1 MSLRADLHW
10 IVSTRVLMP
19 DLLLDLPPLITEI
32 FRCFS
37 AGTWKCI
44 GGWEDF
50 LGGEIISG
58 RKTGNGEL

>member
-1 MSLRADLHW
+1 MGTWRGPDWLADWRDLHW
-10 IVSTRVLMP
+10 MVSTRVLMP
-19 DLLLDLPPLITEI
+19 DLLLDLPLITEI

-50 LGGEIISG
+50 LRRE
-58 RKTGNGEL
+58 KTME

>member
-1 MSLRADLHW
+1 MEDSGVVLHLHW
-10 IVSTRVLMP
+10 MVSTRVLMP
-19 DLLLDLPPLITEI
+19 DLLLDLPPLTTEI

-50 LGGEIISG
+50 LR
-58 RKTGNGEL
+58 RKNVTK

>member
-1 MSLRADLHW
+1 M
-10 IVSTRVLMP
+10 VSTRVLMP
-19 DLLLDLPPLITEI
+19 DLLLDLPLITEI

-50 LGGEIISG
+50 LRRE
-58 RKTGNGEL
+58 KTME

>member
-1 MSLRADLHW
+1 MLSRRSDLHW

-19 DLLLDLPPLITEI
+19 DLLLDLPLTTEI
-32 FRCFS
+32 FLCFS

-50 LGGEIISG
+50 LRREEN
-58 RKTGNGEL
+58 K

>member
-1 MSLRADLHW
+1 
-10 IVSTRVLMP
+10 MP

-50 LGGEIISG
+50 LRRKVISE